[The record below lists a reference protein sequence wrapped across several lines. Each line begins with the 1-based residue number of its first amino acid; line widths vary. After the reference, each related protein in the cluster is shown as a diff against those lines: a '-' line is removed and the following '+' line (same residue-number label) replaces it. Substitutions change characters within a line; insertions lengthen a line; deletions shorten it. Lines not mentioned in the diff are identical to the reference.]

1 MNYIINGYSP
11 ATLFHYFEDI
21 SAIPR
26 GSGNERAIAD
36 YLCAFAEEHSL
47 EFLRDD
53 SNNVLI
59 KKPASN
65 GYEDHPAVMLQGHT
79 DMVCEKNGDVEHDF
93 EKDPLK
99 LKITDGW
106 LSATGTTLGGD
117 DGAAVAMMLSI
128 LDDATLSHPTLECLF
143 TTAEETSMG
152 GANLFDF
159 SPIVARKLINLDS
172 EEEGIVTVSCA
183 GGADCIF
190 DLETESTR
198 YNGRSIKLTVKGLS
212 GGHSGAEIHLCRAN
226 ANKILARLLARLY
239 DDEPFKLISIN
250 GGSKRNAIPR
260 EATAELCVIDEVRA
274 KYVLLEEEKKITA
287 ELSAADE
294 GFRLHIDK
302 GHRVES
308 AMTYRS
314 TSAAIDMLLL
324 APNGVVAMSPVIENF
339 VRTSSNLGVVTT
351 DTESGK
357 IRAVAMAR
365 SSCDSELDALITAF
379 RRHAKSIGAVFSV
392 EGRYSGWSPATSSEL
407 TGLYVDCYE
416 RQNPGKK
423 ATVAGIHAGLECG
436 VIISKLGGNC
446 DAISIGP
453 NMRDIH
459 TPDERLDLAS
469 CEHTYD
475 LVVDMLSKL

>member
-11 ATLFHYFEDI
+11 ATLFRYFEDI

-47 EFLRDD
+47 EYLRDGA
-53 SNNVLI
+53 NNVLI
-59 KKPASN
+59 KKPASQ
-65 GYEDHPAVMLQGHT
+65 GCEGRPAVMLQGHT
-79 DMVCEKNGDVEHDF
+79 DMVCEKESGVTHDF

-117 DGAAVAMMLSI
+117 DGAAVAMMLAI
-128 LDDATLSHPTLECLF
+128 LDDNAIAHPTLECLF

-152 GANLFDF
+152 GANAFDF
-159 SPIVARKLINLDS
+159 SSVSARRIINLDS

-190 DLETESTR
+190 ELDTESTP
-198 YNGRSIKLTVKGLS
+198 YNGRSIKLTVKGLA

-239 DDEPFKLISIN
+239 DDEPFKLVSIN
-250 GGSKRNAIPR
+250 GGNKRNAIPR

-274 KYVLLEEEKKITA
+274 KYVLLEEERKITA
-287 ELSAADE
+287 DLSAADS

-302 GHRVES
+302 GHRMER

-314 TSAAIDMLLL
+314 TSTAINLLL
-324 APNGVVAMSPVIENF
+324 LTPNGPIAMSPTIENF

-351 DTESGK
+351 DTENGK

-365 SSCDSELDALITAF
+365 SSCDSELDALITEF
-379 RRHAKSIGAVFSV
+379 RRHAKLVGAEFAV
-392 EGRYSGWSPATSSEL
+392 EGRYSGWSPAASSEL
-407 TGLYVDCYE
+407 TKLYVDCYE

-436 VIISKLGGNC
+436 VIISKLGGDC

-459 TPDERLDLAS
+459 TPNERLDLAS

-475 LVVDMLSKL
+475 LVVDMLSAL